1 MQNLLQTHS
10 ISWAQSVRLALESE
24 GIRAVVLDEN
34 TVGHMGLAG
43 RVRVAV
49 PDDADLARAQTVL
62 ARLTPPFVAPPSWR
76 WQKRGL
82 QLLALGLVLIFVT
95 AALFDRYEPGPVTF
109 AALGLTV
116 LVFVA
121 GFVLIALGWRADKA
135 DDHVRDGRR

>member
-24 GIRAVVLDEN
+24 GIRSVVLDEN

-49 PDDADLARAQTVL
+49 LDDADLARAQTVL
-62 ARLTPPFVAPPSWR
+62 ARLTPPFVPPPSWR

-82 QLLALGLVLIFVT
+82 QLLALGVVLFLVT
-95 AALFDRYEPGPVTF
+95 AELLDRYGPGPVTF
-109 AALGLTV
+109 AVLGLTA

-121 GFVLIALGWRADKA
+121 GFVLIALGWRAAKP
-135 DDHVRDGRR
+135 DDRVRNGRR